1 MITHAAVRRAMREH
15 KGAHVFVDIAVPR
28 NVSRPCT
35 IDNVYVYN
43 IDDLEQQVALG
54 LQARQ
59 AEADAAEIVAAEL
72 ADFGAWRR
80 SLAVTP
86 AIVAL
91 RTRTLDVLTAEA
103 SLRDPPPPPRPG
115 RPRGA
120 AGTHGKPASKLL
132 HAPTTRL
139 RERASSPEGADWV
152 RAVTDVFGLPD
163 VTSTPPP
170 AGDRDPSADDEPV
183 SAAKRL
189 RLDPEEKAGAG
200 DDQGRGG

>member
-1 MITHAAVRRAMREH
+1 M
-15 KGAHVFVDIAVPR
+15 
-28 NVSRPCT
+28 
-35 IDNVYVYN
+35 
-43 IDDLEQQVALG
+43 
-54 LQARQ
+54 
-59 AEADAAEIVAAEL
+59 
-72 ADFGAWRR
+72 
-80 SLAVTP
+80 
-86 AIVAL
+86 
-91 RTRTLDVLTAEA
+91 LTAELERA
-103 SLRDPPPPPRPG
+103 FATHLRHLGQADREAL
-115 RPRGA
+115 RA
-120 AGTHGKPASKLL
+120 LMESSASKLL

-183 SAAKRL
+183 SATKRL